1 MEKRKAH
8 YQLSSVIALV
18 QARGIA
24 SFTKTA
30 IDGGRQMGFT
40 SSEMIAI
47 VCGLKPQWLYKS
59 MTTYVDPTV
68 WQDVYHA
75 PSSRGMVYIK
85 VTLRENGAPVIQFK
99 ELQHGS

>member
-8 YQLSSVIALV
+8 YALPLVIASV
-18 QARGIA
+18 TQRGISA
-24 SFTKTA
+24 FTKTA

-40 SSEMIAI
+40 SHEMIEA
-47 VCGLKPQWLYKS
+47 VCGLRPQWLHKS
-59 MTTYVDPTV
+59 MTTYADSSI

-75 PSSRGMVYIK
+75 PSSRGTIYIK

-99 ELQHGS
+99 EL